1 MHGNIDN
8 PQYKKFNEFWTLVK
22 RIKNILQV
30 ANAVSVVVR
39 VCMCCCTCV
48 YVLLYVCVC
57 VVVRVCMCC
66 CTCVYVLLYVCVC
79 VVVRVCMCCC
89 TCVYVLLYV
98 CVGVVVAT
106 SPPRQHHVDATTSPP
121 HHHHITTTSPPHPT
135 VNKRCQLLPGLQGPG
150 GVEQGGRGANTQHE
164 GLRHWRLQKPHPKT
178 LPQTRLRSGGLHSVS
193 GRLIPP
199 SFYSF
204 IFLFALFFFFFY
216 YFLNSFLHFCF

>member
-1 MHGNIDN
+1 MHENIDN

-39 VCMCCCTCV
+39 VCMFCCTCV

-57 VVVRVCMCC
+57 VVVRVCMCGC
-66 CTCVYVLLYVCVC
+66 MCVYVLLLS
-79 VVVRVCMCCC
+79 
-89 TCVYVLLYV
+89 T
-98 CVGVVVAT
+98 
-106 SPPRQHHVDATTSPP
+106 PRQR
-121 HHHHITTTSPPHPT
+121 HHITTTSPPHPK

-204 IFLFALFFFFFY
+204 IFLFALFFLFFY
-216 YFLNSFLHFCF
+216 YFLNIFLHFCF